1 MKPSLRLALPPLSQL
16 SAQSVIPFALLDRHG
31 KILRSGEQNLDQL
44 AAVLPTRQ
52 VQAILHPG
60 DAVVAT
66 VELPPLPAGRLET
79 AILARVEPMVLS
91 ELDDLCIAHG
101 PRLPDGKIQ
110 VAWAGRGPLR
120 DAWQALQNAGLEVQA
135 LVPAELALPAQD
147 PQPHQPLRLPADQRW
162 QATLPNWSLARQQWR
177 PNQPSRRWRSGL
189 RWAAAAALLWLA
201 GLHWYAA
208 QLRSEIQTLQQQTEQ
223 TVRAAFPS
231 LSVLL
236 DPLRQTR
243 NQLAQ
248 LRQTH
253 GLSAQDD
260 FMPLALDSARVLAF
274 AEGHVTTLHYH
285 DQSLSLTL
293 AEGYAP
299 PADESALEAKAA
311 AASLVL
317 NKDAEQPHVWH
328 LRRNAAS
335 TPERRP

>member
-1 MKPSLRLALPPLSQL
+1 MKQSLRLALPPLSQL
-16 SAQSVIPFALLDRHG
+16 NAQSIIAFALLDRHG
-31 KILRSGEQNLDQL
+31 KVLRSGEQSLDKL
-44 AAVLPTRQ
+44 AAALPSRQ

-66 VELPPLPAGRLET
+66 VELPPLPAGRLEA

-101 PRLPDGKIQ
+101 PRLPDGRIQ
-110 VAWAGRGPLR
+110 VAWAGRRPLR
-120 DAWQALQNAGLEVQA
+120 GAWQNLHDAGLEVQA

-147 PQPHQPLRLPADQRW
+147 PHPQQPLRLPADARW
-162 QATLPNWSLARQQWR
+162 QAALPDWSLARPELR
-177 PNQPSRRWRSGL
+177 PNQQARRWRPGL
-189 RWAAAAALLWLA
+189 RWAAAAALVWLA
-201 GLHWYAA
+201 GLHWHAA
-208 QLRSEIQTLQQQTEQ
+208 QLRGEIQTLQKQTEQ

-274 AEGHVTTLHYH
+274 AEGHVTTLHYR

-299 PADESALEAKAA
+299 PADESALEARAA

-328 LRRNAAS
+328 LRRNTVN